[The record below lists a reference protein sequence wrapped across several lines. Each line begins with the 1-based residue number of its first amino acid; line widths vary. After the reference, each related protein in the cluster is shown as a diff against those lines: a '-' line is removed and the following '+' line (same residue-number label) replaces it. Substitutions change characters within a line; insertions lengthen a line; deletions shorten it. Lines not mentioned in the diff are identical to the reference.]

1 MSSRFEHCI
10 EALLNQNVICEVT
23 DLESFTYLDNSENEN
38 SVSNFLH
45 RVGRKV
51 IRTRDK
57 KGFYCVFS
65 SIEETKK
72 RNAVER
78 HFDNVIVN
86 LEGLI
91 NWLKLVRNADNESRP
106 IEAGMRLHES
116 ELLAA
121 IEESSSLNLQLDNI
135 AHQFNRAQKS
145 TEAKSKLRSIL
156 HFLVG
161 EKYFTC
167 IGNTGAV
174 YVATAKWSLIYEQLE
189 FIRMYDGFD
198 DDDEDEVLELQSELF

>member
-1 MSSRFEHCI
+1 MSSRFENCV
-10 EALLNQNVICEVT
+10 EELLSQNIICEVSNP
-23 DLESFTYLDNSENEN
+23 EGFAYLDNSGHEESIN
-38 SVSNFLH
+38 NFLH
-45 RVGRKV
+45 RIGRKV
-51 IRTRDK
+51 VRTRDK

-78 HFDNVIVN
+78 HFENVIVN

-91 NWLKLVRNADNESRP
+91 NWLRLVRNAGNESRP

-116 ELLAA
+116 ELLSA

-145 TEAKSKLRSIL
+145 TEVKSKLRSIL
-156 HFLVG
+156 NFLEN
-161 EKYFTC
+161 EKYFTS
-167 IGNTGAV
+167 IGNTGSV
-174 YVATAKWSLIYEQLE
+174 YIATAKWSLIYDQLE
-189 FIRMYDGFD
+189 FIRMYDGF
-198 DDDEDEVLELQSELF
+198 EEEEPVEQQTELF

>member
-1 MSSRFEHCI
+1 MSSRFENCV
-10 EALLNQNVICEVT
+10 EELLSQNIICEVSNP
-23 DLESFTYLDNSENEN
+23 EGFAYLDNSEHEESIN
-38 SVSNFLH
+38 NFLH
-45 RVGRKV
+45 RIGRKV
-51 IRTRDK
+51 VRTRDK

-78 HFDNVIVN
+78 HFENVIVN

-91 NWLKLVRNADNESRP
+91 NWLRLVRNAGNESRP

-116 ELLAA
+116 ELLSA

-145 TEAKSKLRSIL
+145 TEVKSKLRSIL
-156 HFLVG
+156 NFLEN
-161 EKYFTC
+161 EKYFTS
-167 IGNTGAV
+167 IGNTGSV
-174 YVATAKWSLIYEQLE
+174 YIATAKWSLIYDQLE
-189 FIRMYDGFD
+189 FIRMYDGFG
-198 DDDEDEVLELQSELF
+198 EEEPVEQQTELF